1 MPQHVLPFQPQ
12 GVEIVLWQ
20 LTEVPVEGHELQPRF
35 PWRQIDALPTARQQ
49 EHHAVTLAL
58 NTMLGHADWRLEH
71 DEHGKPWLL
80 EGEANGRQ
88 ALSVSHC
95 IVGDTVW
102 AAVARW
108 ADGRTTGG
116 IDLVQPRDARL
127 QRIAGRVMSS
137 TEQSLWR
144 GREAWAWATKE
155 AMFKGHGPALD
166 FQTEAILLDL
176 TEAQGDG
183 PGLLRGEVRGAP
195 WQGAWILVEGE
206 LLVVWTAY

>member
-12 GVEIVLWQ
+12 GVEIVLWR
-20 LTEVPVEGHELQPRF
+20 LTESPVEGHELQSHF

-116 IDLVQPRDARL
+116 IDLVQTRDARL

-137 TEQSLWR
+137 TEQSQWR

-166 FQTEAILLDL
+166 FQTEAILHDL
-176 TEAQGDG
+176 TEAQGDR
-183 PGLLRGEVRGAP
+183 PGLLRGEVRGTP
-195 WQGAWILVEGE
+195 WHGAWTLVDGE
-206 LLVVWTAY
+206 LLLVWTA